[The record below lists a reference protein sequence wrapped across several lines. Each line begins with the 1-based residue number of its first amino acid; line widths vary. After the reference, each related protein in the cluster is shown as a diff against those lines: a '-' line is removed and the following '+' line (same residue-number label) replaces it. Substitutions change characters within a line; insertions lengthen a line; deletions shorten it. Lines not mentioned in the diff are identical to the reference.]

1 MFKKIEN
8 IFYKFLWGNNKSEKV
23 SREDSKL
30 PEKLGGLGMPDIE
43 QFWQAFKFSWLRR
56 LLTTNS
62 FWPSI
67 LLNQVSVIQDKNIS
81 SCQLLELGPCL
92 VLKIA
97 KSLKNKFW
105 AQVLSTTIKM
115 AECAVFCNPEK
126 MIYSSFWYNP
136 IIRRNNK
143 VVKYSD
149 FPEIQNKIVTLSD
162 FYHPGTNTLMNHAD
176 FQNRYNL
183 NISATKYTDIKYI
196 ISLAFQKLNF
206 PINKLLCANEPF
218 IPTLIDLAL
227 ISKKGCSPY
236 YKILS
241 KKRCL
246 QNKVGLRDEKWHVE
260 LQAIHSV
267 DFWDGIRK
275 LNASISFNN
284 NIKWL
289 QFQIIRNSLQ
299 TNYIVSHFI
308 RTVSHLCKYC
318 NNFSEKISHLYW
330 DCVYVKSFL
339 NETFQYISSTGLL
352 FDPTKTE
359 FIFGI
364 LKVPFYHPTNYLSLL
379 IKKYIW
385 QNKFRNAI
393 LNIVGIKGYLKSCIG
408 ELEIIVQ
415 IKDKAEQFDEWIIVY
430 NDLCSADPLPD
441 HHVQARPANVQP
453 LLLPPG
459 HPRPQGAGV
468 PPPQLRH

>member
-149 FPEIQNKIVTLSD
+149 FPEIQNKIVT
-162 FYHPGTNTLMNHAD
+162 M
-176 FQNRYNL
+176 
-183 NISATKYTDIKYI
+183 
-196 ISLAFQKLNF
+196 
-206 PINKLLCANEPF
+206 
-218 IPTLIDLAL
+218 
-227 ISKKGCSPY
+227 
-236 YKILS
+236 
-241 KKRCL
+241 
-246 QNKVGLRDEKWHVE
+246 
-260 LQAIHSV
+260 
-267 DFWDGIRK
+267 
-275 LNASISFNN
+275 
-284 NIKWL
+284 
-289 QFQIIRNSLQ
+289 
-299 TNYIVSHFI
+299 
-308 RTVSHLCKYC
+308 
-318 NNFSEKISHLYW
+318 
-330 DCVYVKSFL
+330 
-339 NETFQYISSTGLL
+339 
-352 FDPTKTE
+352 
-359 FIFGI
+359 
-364 LKVPFYHPTNYLSLL
+364 
-379 IKKYIW
+379 
-385 QNKFRNAI
+385 
-393 LNIVGIKGYLKSCIG
+393 
-408 ELEIIVQ
+408 
-415 IKDKAEQFDEWIIVY
+415 
-430 NDLCSADPLPD
+430 
-441 HHVQARPANVQP
+441 
-453 LLLPPG
+453 
-459 HPRPQGAGV
+459 
-468 PPPQLRH
+468 